1 MNDWELDNVEDFLSR
16 HDGKSMKREVKDSVV
31 WMDSRNEV
39 FSIES
44 FYSILRSRHAILS
57 PMAII
62 WNSWLPSKVCFFS
75 LHGKLVTTK
84 CWPWIIFRKR
94 GWVLAN
100 RCVLCKCKEESID
113 HVLIHCVIVRVLWL
127 LLCSLFEFV
136 WVLSS
141 TVEDI
146 LLGRRGSFVVWNHN
160 KVWRTISL
168 CIF

>member
-1 MNDWELDNVEDFLSR
+1 
-16 HDGKSMKREVKDSVV
+16 MKREVKDSVV

-57 PMAII
+57 PIAII
-62 WNSWLPSKVCFFS
+62 LNSWLPSKACFFF

-100 RCVLCKCKEESID
+100 RYVLCKCEEKSID
-113 HVLIHCVIVRVLWL
+113 HILIHCHSKGVMAA
-127 LLCSLFEFV
+127 FV
-136 WVLSS
+136 FFVQ
-141 TVEDI
+141 I
-146 LLGRRGSFVVWNHN
+146 CLGPFFYSRGHSFRSAWFFCGLE
-160 KVWRTISL
+160 S
-168 CIF
+168 